1 MFTSEGLLDTCRLL
15 VSPTAVV
22 LMKELKSSL
31 STEHISA
38 INERGVTDLL
48 DTFMGVGG

>member
-1 MFTSEGLLDTCRLL
+1 MTHTDIYCLSF
-15 VSPTAVV
+15 V
-22 LMKELKSSL
+22 LMEERKSNL
-31 STEHISA
+31 SMEHFSA

>member
-1 MFTSEGLLDTCRLL
+1 MW
-15 VSPTAVV
+15 TACVTYCLSFV
-22 LMKELKSSL
+22 LMKELKSTL